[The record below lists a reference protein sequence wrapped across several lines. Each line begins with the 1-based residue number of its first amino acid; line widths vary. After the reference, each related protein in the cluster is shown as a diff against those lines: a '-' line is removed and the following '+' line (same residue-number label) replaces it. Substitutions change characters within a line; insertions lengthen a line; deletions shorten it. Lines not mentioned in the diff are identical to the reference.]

1 MDKKETAKLIVE
13 RLGGKENINMVTHCA
28 TRLRFDIKNKQEIQE
43 ENLNSM
49 EEILGIVDK
58 GGQYQ
63 LVLGPSVNLFYN
75 EVTPL
80 LNDENVKETDDKDI
94 NQDEVEDA
102 NTSWFTKV
110 LNYISGAISP
120 VLPVIIGAGM
130 INALLSVAI
139 LLGLSSEGGTYVTL
153 STLASTGF
161 TFLPVFVAFSA
172 ARKVQVNE
180 YIAAFIALAMVAS
193 FNQIEGMSLFG
204 LALQNVKYANSIIP
218 VLAMVPVLKIIDT
231 WIAKIL
237 PSQAHFT
244 IKPVILV
251 LIIAPIMMF
260 ILGPTGS
267 FIGTVLAD
275 FCIWLMD
282 KAGSLS
288 MAVMAGFHSITVMF
302 GVHYLFTPIMVNE
315 VAETG
320 ATFVLTRALC
330 ANFAMAGATLAVA
343 IKSKKSK
350 NKQIGYS
357 SFFTAILGVTEPAL
371 FGVLIRLKRPLI
383 ASCLAAA
390 CSGLV
395 AGLISLKAYAIA
407 SPGLLALPIYIAP
420 GANGIMNMVAAI
432 GIVVLSIVLGFVF
445 TWFIGFK
452 ED

>member
-1 MDKKETAKLIVE
+1 MGKKETAKLIVE
-13 RLGGKENINMVTHCA
+13 HLGGKENINLVTHCA

-43 ENLNSM
+43 EDLNNM
-49 EEILGIVDK
+49 NEILGVVDK

-63 LVLGPSVNLFYN
+63 LVIGPSVSLLYN
-75 EVTPL
+75 EVTSL
-80 LNDENVKETDDKDI
+80 LDGQNISESDKKAT
-94 NQDEVEDA
+94 NQEVEEEHVG
-102 NTSWFTKV
+102 WFTKV

-130 INALLSVAI
+130 INALLSIAT
-139 LLGLSSEGGTYVTL
+139 LFGLSPEGGTYVTL
-153 STLASTGF
+153 SALASVGF

-180 YIAAFIALAMVAS
+180 YLAAFIALAMIAN
-193 FNQIEGMSLFG
+193 FNQVDGMSLFG
-204 LALQNVKYANSIIP
+204 LGLQNVKYANSIIP

-231 WIAKIL
+231 SVAKIL

-260 ILGPTGS
+260 ILGPAGS
-267 FIGTVLAD
+267 FVGTMLAD
-275 FCIWLMD
+275 ASIWLMD
-282 KAGSLS
+282 KAGTLS
-288 MAVMAGFHSITVMF
+288 MAAMAGFHSITVMF

-350 NKQIGYS
+350 NKQIGFS
-357 SFFTAILGVTEPAL
+357 SFVTAILGITEPAL

-420 GANGIMNMVAAI
+420 GANGIMNLVAAI
-432 GIVVLSIVLGFVF
+432 GIVILSIVLGFIF

-452 ED
+452 EE

>member
-139 LLGLSSEGGTYVTL
+139 LFGLSSEGGTYVTL

-260 ILGPTGS
+260 
-267 FIGTVLAD
+267 
-275 FCIWLMD
+275 
-282 KAGSLS
+282 
-288 MAVMAGFHSITVMF
+288 
-302 GVHYLFTPIMVNE
+302 
-315 VAETG
+315 
-320 ATFVLTRALC
+320 
-330 ANFAMAGATLAVA
+330 
-343 IKSKKSK
+343 
-350 NKQIGYS
+350 
-357 SFFTAILGVTEPAL
+357 
-371 FGVLIRLKRPLI
+371 
-383 ASCLAAA
+383 
-390 CSGLV
+390 
-395 AGLISLKAYAIA
+395 
-407 SPGLLALPIYIAP
+407 
-420 GANGIMNMVAAI
+420 
-432 GIVVLSIVLGFVF
+432 
-445 TWFIGFK
+445 
-452 ED
+452 